1 MSLVVSSHLPAGTRN
16 PTFIQIEWAD
26 EVIQPRSGWSYRG
39 EEGVHPRLGQG
50 PTEGAVVNQKNG
62 CQRVII
68 MNYCCVCCH
77 KLHKTYMINM
87 SCYPYKII
95 QVLLENRWQC
105 VQIDVAPP
113 KGGPPPPAGN
123 PLNRGKKGG
132 CWVGA
137 IRPPPPDCFYT
148 GRAQPY
154 SYAMSGIVRNSKSGG
169 VGRCAH
175 PDRFATPPRQPRR
188 VWE

>member
-1 MSLVVSSHLPAGTRN
+1 
-16 PTFIQIEWAD
+16 
-26 EVIQPRSGWSYRG
+26 
-39 EEGVHPRLGQG
+39 
-50 PTEGAVVNQKNG
+50 
-62 CQRVII
+62 

-188 VWE
+188 VWEWNAGLDPPAQIGEFRRGWEIITNREDNPLFPLFYSRYPLWSTPTYVLKSQ